1 MFKWK
6 CPSAHQLIYKYILTY
21 KYCIFCI
28 MKSQSYALNI
38 AEQQCVCPRLAL
50 VKTFLLLIKT
60 KIFSRL
66 PKYGSAQFSANNPV
80 QLRTRLYERIIYGH

>member
-1 MFKWK
+1 
-6 CPSAHQLIYKYILTY
+6 
-21 KYCIFCI
+21 

-38 AEQQCVCPRLAL
+38 AEQQCFCPRLAL

-66 PKYGSAQFSANNPV
+66 PQYGSAQFSAKTT
-80 QLRTRLYERIIYGH
+80 QFSSGHGCMKGLFMDIEM